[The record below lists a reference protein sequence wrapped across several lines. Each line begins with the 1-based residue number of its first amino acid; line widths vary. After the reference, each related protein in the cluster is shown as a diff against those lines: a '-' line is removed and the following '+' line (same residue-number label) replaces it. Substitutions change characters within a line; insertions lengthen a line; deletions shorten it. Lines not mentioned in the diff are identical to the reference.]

1 MGGKVKV
8 PLYGNPNRAAF
19 INTDAT
25 VGATIGVDLRL
36 PDGSVPSLDQL
47 ALLLASRAGGVQQG
61 DSLGNASVTLWRLIR
76 EVPPNVQQ
84 VEALQGAGL
93 VTRRSDGT
101 WTVRELTVADPDR
114 LVILDGDGDED
125 DPLLDTG
132 PDVPLLSAD
141 QTFLGTN
148 TFAITPVVPDG
159 SWAYAKIADASALSV
174 LGRASDTSGVLADI
188 QAGSDH
194 QILRR
199 SGNTI
204 GFGSINLASPDA
216 VGTSRLGFANLA
228 QVTGPA
234 VLGVSSSGEGN
245 LAPIPASEDDR
256 LLRRTSGELTWGQ
269 LTAGMFPAA
278 VVPDAALSSNVPLK
292 DAPNVF
298 NATQTISTSSVAV
311 LNLFGSGSD
320 MRVSFW
326 HLGAPENQG
335 RYTLVFQSN
344 GTLSLQTAQDSGSL
358 TGAEAALRILRS
370 VQEVTEIELNA
381 DALDFNGDADISG
394 TLTVGGTISGNGSGL
409 TNLNASN
416 LGSGT
421 LADARLSS
429 NVALLDRTPQTFTG
443 INIFRSA
450 PNVYGAVEVGASA
463 AISLQLG
470 SYDTASADIVSVV
483 NQITASGGLIRGA
496 YQGHLVL
503 ALRENNTTDSVSI
516 ISGGGNYTSD
526 TTYDTL
532 VAQFLANGNTR
543 IGGTLAWGGG
553 DAIASS
559 SLVPLKDAPN
569 VFVGGDGT
577 YANARIKIEA
587 SGIPTLGFRDTS
599 GPGTDE
605 GITVFRQQNNQFSVR
620 SRNDADD
627 DGAILWHGTR
637 SGTSWS
643 EF

>member
-61 DSLGNASVTLWRLIR
+61 GSLGNASVTLWRLIR

-84 VEALQGAGL
+84 VEALQGTGL
-93 VTRRSDGT
+93 VTRRSDGA

-114 LVILDGDGDED
+114 LVILDGDGDEG

-174 LGRASDTSGVLADI
+174 LGRATDTSGVLADI

-245 LAPIPASEDDR
+245 LAPISASEVDR
-256 LLRRTSGELTWGQ
+256 LLRRTSGALTWGQ
-269 LTAGMFPAA
+269 LTAGMFPAE
-278 VVPDAALSSNVPLK
+278 VVPDAALSSNVALYDGDVGQFTSGTFD
-292 DAPNVF
+292 DARIAESNVTQHQAALSIGWSQLTDVPPIVLESRKIDTGTGLTGGGDLSQDRTIALD
-298 NATQTISTSSVAV
+298 ATTQSALALATSAVQPGDLAAVATSGD
-311 LNLFGSGSD
+311 FGDLSD
-320 MRVSFW
+320 VPAMVSS
-326 HLGAPENQG
+326 LGALSDPDAD
-335 RYTLVFQSN
+335 RIVFWD
-344 GTLSLQTAQDSGSL
+344 DS
-358 TGAEAALRILRS
+358 
-370 VQEVTEIELNA
+370 A
-381 DALDFNGDADISG
+381 DALAFLEIGTGLEISG
-394 TLTVGGTISGNGSGL
+394 T
-409 TNLNASN
+409 
-416 LGSGT
+416 
-421 LADARLSS
+421 
-429 NVALLDRTPQTFTG
+429 
-443 INIFRSA
+443 
-450 PNVYGAVEVGASA
+450 
-463 AISLQLG
+463 SLQLTSAAQNALTLAATALQPG
-470 SYDTASADIVSVV
+470 DNISDLTNDTGY
-483 NQITASGGLIRGA
+483 ITGIGGFSIGGLADVSLGTA
-496 YQGHLVL
+496 GSGEDGYALVWDNDEGEFVL
-503 ALRENNTTDSVSI
+503 APV
-516 ISGGGNYTSD
+516 SGGG
-526 TTYDTL
+526 
-532 VAQFLANGNTR
+532 
-543 IGGTLAWGGG
+543 GT
-553 DAIASS
+553 
-559 SLVPLKDAPN
+559 V
-569 VFVGGDGT
+569 T
-577 YANARIKIEA
+577 
-587 SGIPTLGFRDTS
+587 
-599 GPGTDE
+599 
-605 GITVFRQQNNQFSVR
+605 
-620 SRNDADD
+620 
-627 DGAILWHGTR
+627 
-637 SGTSWS
+637 
-643 EF
+643 